1 MGWWLIKTP
10 WEFTFVVDTQTHRWG
25 SIAAG
30 IERVAEQRPAIEEAY
45 TTDDRARQ
53 TRARRD
59 LVFPT
64 AKRLD
69 ADTFDVLTDLLS
81 VLHPFREIT
90 TMLQADK
97 GTAGFVVP
105 SIYKLY
111 VNLTS
116 TYVQHITPASSPQR
130 PEQRQVV
137 SADVLHAGVREIR
150 AAMAADMKQRFPW
163 TKLRHFAV
171 ASLLDPRTK
180 VSDWGKGMCV
190 HVFSPFTDSP
200 FLYAHTHNH
209 NRRSPS
215 TTCLRGAWRTRGG
228 SCAGTWT
235 RPSACSR
242 PPTSTT
248 PAA

>member
-137 SADVLHAGVREIR
+137 SADVLQCASCRR
-150 AAMAADMKQRFPW
+150 QR
-163 TKLRHFAV
+163 
-171 ASLLDPRTK
+171 DPRRHGRRHEAALPVDK
-180 VSDWGKGMCV
+180 A
-190 HVFSPFTDSP
+190 PP
-200 FLYAHTHNH
+200 LRRRLPPRPAHQ
-209 NRRSPS
+209 
-215 TTCLRGAWRTRGG
+215 GQ
-228 SCAGTWT
+228 
-235 RPSACSR
+235 
-242 PPTSTT
+242 
-248 PAA
+248 